1 MDKTSIYYRQV
12 QLLVSV
18 LPMIAAERCFALK
31 GGTALNLFVRDLPR
45 LSVDIDLAYLPLED
59 RATTLTNMRAAF
71 QRIEAALM
79 AAMPGVSVH
88 YRPADEGDHRMVIAH
103 RGAQIIVEASPVIR
117 GSLFP
122 PEMRGVTPKV
132 EAEFGFAEI
141 QVLSLPDL
149 YGGKIT
155 AALDRQHPR
164 DFFDVKL
171 LMENEGLTREIMQG
185 VIVYTISH
193 PRPIAEVLC
202 PPTLKDLREKYDNEF
217 VRMPVDPVSLET
229 LEKVREDLIRCV
241 GTSLTEADKEFLVS
255 FKSKDPQWDLLG
267 LDGVEQLPAVR
278 WTTSKKASIR
288 VFRAHRRRQASLY
301 DPVPRDFLYSL
312 RPR

>member
-18 LPMIAAERCFALK
+18 LPLIAAEWCFALK

-79 AAMPGVSVH
+79 AAIPGVSVH
-88 YRPADEGDHRMVIAH
+88 YRPADEGDHRMVISH

-122 PEMRGVTPKV
+122 PEVRGVTPKV
-132 EAEFGFAEI
+132 EDEFGFAEI

-171 LMENEGLTREIMQG
+171 LMESEGLTREIMQG

-193 PRPIAEVLC
+193 PRPIAEVLF
-202 PPTLKDLREKYDNEF
+202 PPTLKDLKEKYDNEF
-217 VRMPVDPVSLET
+217 VRMPVDPVPLET
-229 LEKVREDLIRCV
+229 LERVRQDLIQCV
-241 GTSLTEADKEFLVS
+241 GASLTDSDKEFLVS
-255 FKSKDPQWDLLG
+255 FKSKAPQWDLLG

-278 WTTSKKASIR
+278 WKLENLGKMTAEK
-288 VFRAHRRRQASLY
+288 HQAAL
-301 DPVPRDFLYSL
+301 L
-312 RPR
+312 RLKEVLVH

>member
-278 WTTSKKASIR
+278 WKLENLEKMSAER
-288 VFRAHRRRQASLY
+288 HQAAL
-301 DPVPRDFLYSL
+301 L
-312 RPR
+312 RLKEILVH